1 MVLNERVYDKKVAF
15 ILQVYSNVQLSS
27 TEWLSSPDP
36 LVSLRLDSIVC
47 ACVCEFDRERER
59 EAPLWR
65 NESGVACLQ
74 PCPSPW
80 QQSGSHPSHPS

>member
-59 EAPLWR
+59 LHCGEM
-65 NESGVACLQ
+65 SQG
-74 PCPSPW
+74 
-80 QQSGSHPSHPS
+80 